1 MIALGD
7 WYIHPH
13 IHNHGCSFTTHTI
26 AAVLCLRAQ
35 LCIRRSSR
43 DWIWACRLDAG
54 QGKKEAGQKHLLRRP
69 CEAVE
74 GFEDIRK
81 EGYAAMLRLSMATRH
96 DS

>member
-1 MIALGD
+1 MIASWLPVTHSNG
-7 WYIHPH
+7 
-13 IHNHGCSFTTHTI
+13 STFTTNSP

-35 LCIRRSSR
+35 LCIRRPSR
-43 DWIWACRLDAG
+43 GRIWACRLDAG

-74 GFEDIRK
+74 GSEDIRK